1 MPDVTVTV
9 DDEHLGALEGVAE
22 ALRSEGMQVAQVL
35 GDLGIISGSVADDV
49 LPRLAAVPG
58 VSSVDL
64 PMSFQLPPPD
74 ADVQ

>member
-9 DDEHLGALEGVAE
+9 DDEHLGILEGVAE
-22 ALRSEGMQVAQVL
+22 ALRSKGMQVGQVL
-35 GDLGIISGSVADDV
+35 GDLGIISGSVPDDV
-49 LPRLAAVPG
+49 LPRLATVAG

-64 PMSFQLPPPD
+64 PVSFQLPPPG